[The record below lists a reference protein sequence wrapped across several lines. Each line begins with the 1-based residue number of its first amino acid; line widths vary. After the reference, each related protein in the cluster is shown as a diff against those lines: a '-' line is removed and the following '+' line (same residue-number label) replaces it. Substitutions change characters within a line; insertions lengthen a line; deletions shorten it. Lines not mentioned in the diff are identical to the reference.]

1 MPKIQTINIK
11 KARSKNQK
19 KPKKTKKNVETQGDM
34 GTGSGEQT

>member
-19 KPKKTKKNVETQGDM
+19 KPQKNVETQGDM